1 MNVHPGRSVV
11 RDADYPVNTSNMAL
25 YSGITCPFSHRC
37 RIVLFEKQ
45 MDFQLI
51 DVDLNSNSEATAVAN
66 PNDVVPVLAHR
77 DLVLHFANI
86 INEYIDE
93 RFPHPQLMP
102 ADPQDRAKA
111 RQFLFTMDR
120 ELFSHIDALEKNL
133 KSAEKSRSHVRS
145 RLIEMSGLFGKQKY
159 LLGDHFSMPDVA
171 IAPLLWR
178 LDHYRIQLPKT
189 AEPLLKYAQSVFSR
203 QSFID
208 SLTPSEKM
216 MNR

>member
-1 MNVHPGRSVV
+1 MNVHPVRSVV
-11 RDADYPVNTSNMAL
+11 RDADYPINTRNMTL
-25 YSGITCPFSHRC
+25 YSGTTCPFSHRC
-37 RIVLFEKQ
+37 RIVMFEKQ

-51 DVDLNSNSEATAVAN
+51 DVDLHSKLEATAVVN
-66 PNDVVPVLAHR
+66 PHDVVPVLVHR
-77 DLVLHFANI
+77 DLVLHYANI

-93 RFPHPQLMP
+93 RFPQPQLMP
-102 ADPQDRAKA
+102 ADLQDRARA

-120 ELFSHIDALEKNL
+120 ELFSHIDAIEKNL
-133 KSAEKSRSHVRS
+133 KSVEKSRAHVRD

-178 LDHYRIQLPKT
+178 LDHYQIQLPNT
-189 AEPLLKYAQSVFSR
+189 AETLLKYAQLVFSR